1 MVIVV
6 KSPPANAGNLI
17 DVGLIP
23 GLGRS
28 PRGGHGNTLHY
39 SCLEN
44 SMDRGA
50 WWATYS
56 PWGCKE
62 SDTTEAITCAHTHA
76 CARTHTH
83 THALWLLT
91 YFDVFLPLLMYILI
105 YHINSLHLFSLY
117 VAYFDL
123 IIFSLC
129 PFLFPLTG
137 LKVLNFLTESK
148 I

>member
-1 MVIVV
+1 MWVWSLGWEDPLEEGMETHSIILAWKIPWTEEPGGLHTAHGVA
-6 KSPPANAGNLI
+6 KSRTQLKQLRVHI
-17 DVGLIP
+17 RTRV
-23 GLGRS
+23 R
-28 PRGGHGNTLHY
+28 
-39 SCLEN
+39 
-44 SMDRGA
+44 
-50 WWATYS
+50 
-56 PWGCKE
+56 
-62 SDTTEAITCAHTHA
+62 AH
-76 CARTHTH
+76 THTH